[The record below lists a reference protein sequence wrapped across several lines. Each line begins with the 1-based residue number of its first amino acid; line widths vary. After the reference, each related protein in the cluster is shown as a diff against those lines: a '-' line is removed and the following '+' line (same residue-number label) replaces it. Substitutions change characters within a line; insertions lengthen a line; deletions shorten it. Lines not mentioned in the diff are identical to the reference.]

1 MSKKIKLQKKRIIT
15 LTRLMCLLI
24 ACTLCMGGCGKKKK
38 DDDKA
43 TIDIEAVPE
52 GSQMRAIAELA
63 TTDCYYH
70 NVAKFTEK
78 NATGHLWWKKDKK
91 FWVEYSGVVTIGID
105 VSRLSIEVE
114 GDKVTIYMPDAK
126 VLDIK
131 VDEASLTSDAF
142 VVDSDSAS
150 IDADDQTE
158 AFRVAQEY
166 MRSNAENDT
175 VLLTNARQ
183 RAEELLTE
191 YVDNLGDAVGKKY
204 SINWV
209 YIDRPKAE
217 QIDVEQS
224 N

>member
-1 MSKKIKLQKKRIIT
+1 MVIKKRQHKKT
-15 LTRLMCLLI
+15 LKTLINLIGLLL
-24 ACTLCMGGCGKKKK
+24 LCALSLSGCGKKKSEDTK
-38 DDDKA
+38 EAIK
-43 TIDIEAVPE
+43 IEAVPE

-63 TTDCYYH
+63 TMDCYYH

-78 NATGHLWWKKDKK
+78 DATGHLWWKKDKK
-91 FWVEYSGVVTIGID
+91 FWVEYSGVVTVGVD

-114 GDKVTIYMPDAK
+114 GDTVTIYMPDAK

-131 VDEASLTSDAF
+131 VDDSTLTSDAF

-158 AFRVAQEY
+158 AFKVAQDS
-166 MRSNAENDT
+166 MKSNAESDT

-191 YVDNLGDAVGKKY
+191 YVDNLGETVGKKY
-204 SINWV
+204 TIKWV
-209 YIDRPKAE
+209 YIDKPKAE
-217 QIDVEQS
+217 QLDVEAAD
-224 N
+224 